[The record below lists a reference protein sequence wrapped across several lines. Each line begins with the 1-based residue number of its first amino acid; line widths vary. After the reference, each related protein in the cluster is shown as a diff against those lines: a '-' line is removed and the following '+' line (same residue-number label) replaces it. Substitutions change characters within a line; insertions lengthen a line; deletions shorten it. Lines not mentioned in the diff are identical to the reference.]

1 MKALILTT
9 AIAIGFAAPSFA
21 NDQLA
26 RSLGVEPG
34 QFTTA
39 QLFALDRALE
49 DDDYDAAEHIL
60 QGGGNIRGVSSAGAR
75 FAAQHL
81 EEDEDGPVGR
91 FVQGRRGGNEII
103 STQSFG
109 DTATAAGRAF
119 AIEQARENEDWPLVR
134 LLESGGSLGGT
145 QSLY

>member
-9 AIAIGFAAPSFA
+9 AIAIGLAAPSYA

-39 QLFALDRALE
+39 QLFALDRAYE
-49 DDDYDAAEHIL
+49 DDDYDTAQHIL
-60 QGGGNIRGVSSAGAR
+60 QGGGNIRGVSAAGAR
-75 FAAQHL
+75 FAAQHA

-91 FVQGRRGGNEII
+91 FLRGRRGGREIV
-103 STQSFG
+103 STQSFT
-109 DTATAAGRAF
+109 DTATEAGRAF
-119 AIEQARENEDWPLVR
+119 AIEQARENDDWPLVR
-134 LLESGGSLGGT
+134 LLESGGSLNGT
-145 QSLY
+145 RSLY